1 MKIVLLAR
9 LPQKFFLI
17 GFLMLAL
24 GCQTFGYFITDSN
37 LPVSESR
44 KTITAVIGKPRLVS
58 LNGRELLSEYHDAQ
72 FKFIEDPA
80 KVLLRYFTKVIILGA
95 RRPYEINVQV
105 FEERYD
111 RETRSFVNMGVDD
124 GLSERRA
131 AEIQRAH
138 NYSLEKMQTIDGDAP
153 F

>member
-1 MKIVLLAR
+1 MSLLTLFLRQTCLLGFVL
-9 LPQKFFLI
+9 I
-17 GFLMLAL
+17 AL
-24 GCQTFGYFITDSN
+24 QGCQTSGYYITDSN

-58 LNGRELLSEYHDAQ
+58 LNGRELISEYHDAS
-72 FKFIEDPA
+72 FKLIEDPA
-80 KVLLRYFTKVIILGA
+80 KVLLRYYTKVTILGA

-131 AEIQRAH
+131 AEIKRAH
-138 NYSLEKMQTIDGDAP
+138 NYSLEKMQTIDGEPP